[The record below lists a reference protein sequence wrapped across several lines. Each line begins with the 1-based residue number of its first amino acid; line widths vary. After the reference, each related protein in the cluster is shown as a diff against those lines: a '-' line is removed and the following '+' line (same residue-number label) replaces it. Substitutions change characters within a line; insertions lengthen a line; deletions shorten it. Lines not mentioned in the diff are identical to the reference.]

1 MDNLHRTWAQID
13 LSALAGNFAAIQ
25 KRCDK
30 KIYAVVKADAYGHG
44 AVEVARELQR
54 CGAYGFAV
62 SNLAE
67 AEQLRLAG
75 FSQPILILGY
85 TPVQYAPAL
94 SEYKI
99 EQCVFSLEYA
109 RALSEA
115 ATGKI
120 CAHLKL
126 DTGMG
131 RIGFDCRSDSAPGLE
146 EAKQVLSFNNL
157 DVSGVFMHFSVADT
171 PSQKDFTEN
180 QYRLFLSAVKALEET
195 GHKFQI
201 RHCLNSAATL
211 SFSAPETDAA
221 RAGIIL
227 YGLAP
232 SMDMVLP
239 EDFQPVM
246 ALYSTVSMVK
256 TVEADTSVS
265 YGRTY
270 RAEGLRKI
278 ATVSAG
284 YADGVPRLL
293 SNKGYVLIGGKKAPI
308 VGRVCMDQLC
318 VDVTDIENVKMGD
331 TVTLFGPGLSADQVA
346 QTAQTIGYELVC
358 GITARV
364 PRVYKKGR

>member
-1 MDNLHRTWAQID
+1 MDVLHRTWAQID
-13 LSALAGNFAAIQ
+13 LDALAGNFAAIQ

-44 AVEVARELQR
+44 AVEVARVLQC

-75 FSQPILILGY
+75 FSEPILILGY
-85 TPVQYAPAL
+85 TPVQYASAL
-94 SEYKI
+94 SEYRI
-99 EQCVFSLEYA
+99 EQCVYSLEYA
-109 RALSEA
+109 QALSEA
-115 ATGKI
+115 AEQPI
-120 CAHLKL
+120 DIHLKL

-131 RIGFDCRSDSAPGLE
+131 RIGFDCRTDAAPGLE
-146 EAKQVLSFNNL
+146 EAKQVLSLKNL

-171 PSQKDFTEN
+171 PSQKDFTEK
-180 QYRLFLSAVKALEET
+180 QYRLFLSAVNTLEKT

-221 RAGIIL
+221 RAGILL

-232 SMDMVLP
+232 SADMVLP
-239 EDFQPVM
+239 KDFKPVM

-256 TVEADTSVS
+256 TVEPDTSVS

-270 RAEGLRKI
+270 RASGVRKI
-278 ATVSAG
+278 ATVNAG
-284 YADGVPRLL
+284 YADGIPRLL
-293 SNKGYVLIGGKKAPI
+293 SNQGYVLIGGKKAPI

-318 VDVTDIENVKMGD
+318 VDVTDIKNVKMGD
-331 TVTLFGPGLSADQVA
+331 TVAIFGPGLSADTVA
-346 QTAQTIGYELVC
+346 GIAQTIGYELVC
-358 GITARV
+358 GISARV
-364 PRVYKKGR
+364 PRVYKKGK